1 MEYLTGYTVKPHEIS
16 AIGEVLF
23 TDGTNTDLGANQV
36 TCEAYGYTYDQA
48 SGTCRSFRFNTNL
61 NRTLANINNK
71 NNGAGN
77 TTELGSNTIQ
87 INGTE
92 NTTKGF
98 NNNCFIN
105 GRNNEIANGV
115 NNVSVTGALGEAT
128 ATNSIVLGGNAAADS
143 LGERQTI
150 TVMYGTTTDDNSTV
164 DSYLNNTVGSYFEI
178 PDNTIIAFHTET
190 VGVRVGGS
198 GAGNLGDF
206 KAIVEIGAAINK
218 NGTLSIDKTRTVI
231 ANVGTTSGWISDIT
245 VSALTGTNLIQ
256 QVKGANNRDIMWA
269 TTIRMTQIKT
279 GVVLT

>member
-1 MEYLTGYTVKPHEIS
+1 MEYLTGYTVKPYEIS

-61 NRTLANINNK
+61 NRNLANINNK

-87 INGTE
+87 INGTQ
-92 NTTKGF
+92 NTTKGL

-115 NNVSVTGALGEAT
+115 NNASVTGALGEAT
-128 ATNSIVLGGNAAADS
+128 ATNSIVLGGNAAADA

-245 VSALTGTNLIQ
+245 VSALTGPYLLQ

>member
-1 MEYLTGYTVKPHEIS
+1 MEYLTGYTVKPYTIS
-16 AIGEVLF
+16 AVGEVIF
-23 TDGTNTDLGANQV
+23 TDGTNTDLAANQV

-61 NRTLANINNK
+61 NRNLANINNK

-87 INGTE
+87 INGTQ
-92 NTTKGF
+92 NTTKGL

-115 NNVSVTGALGEAT
+115 NNASVTGALGEAT
-128 ATNSIVLGGNAAADS
+128 ATNSIVLGGNAAADA

-150 TVMYGTTTDDNSTV
+150 TVMCGTTTDDNSTV
-164 DSYLNNTVGSYFEI
+164 NSYLNNTVGSYFEI

-245 VSALTGTNLIQ
+245 VSALTGPYLIQ
-256 QVKGANNRDIMWA
+256 QVKGANNRDIMWT

>member
-1 MEYLTGYTVKPHEIS
+1 MDYLSGYTVKPYRIT
-16 AIGEVLF
+16 AIGEVSF
-23 TDGTNTDLGANQV
+23 TDGKSFDLRTNQV

-48 SGTCRSFRFNTNL
+48 SGTCSSFRFNTNL
-61 NRTLANINNK
+61 NRNLANINNK
-71 NNGAGN
+71 NNGSGN

-87 INGTE
+87 INGTQ
-92 NTTKGF
+92 NTTKGL

-115 NNVSVTGALGEAT
+115 DNATVIGALGEAT
-128 ATNSIVLGGNAAADS
+128 ATNSIVLGGNAAADA

-150 TVMYGTTTDDNSTV
+150 TVMYGTATDDNSTV

-190 VGVRVGGS
+190 VAVRVGGS
-198 GAGNLGDF
+198 GGGNLGDF

-231 ANVGTTSGWISDIT
+231 ANVGTTSGWISDIG
-245 VSALTGTNLIQ
+245 VSGTNLIQ
-256 QVKGANNRDIMWA
+256 QVKGANNRDLMWA

>member
-1 MEYLTGYTVKPHEIS
+1 MEYLTGYTVKPYTIS
-16 AIGEVLF
+16 AVGEVIF

-61 NRTLANINNK
+61 NRNLANINNK

-87 INGTE
+87 INGTQ
-92 NTTKGF
+92 NTTKGL

-115 NNVSVTGALGEAT
+115 NNASVTGALGEAT

>member
-1 MEYLTGYTVKPHEIS
+1 MEYLTGYTVKPYEIS
-16 AIGEVLF
+16 AIGEVIF

-61 NRTLANINNK
+61 NRNLANINNK

>member
-1 MEYLTGYTVKPHEIS
+1 MEYLTGYTVKPHQIS
-16 AIGEVLF
+16 ALGQVVF
-23 TDGTNTDLGANQV
+23 TDGRETNLSVNQV
-36 TCEAYGYTYDQA
+36 TCEAYGYTYDRA
-48 SGTCRSFRFNTNL
+48 SGTCMAFRLNTNL
-61 NRTLANINNK
+61 DRNLANINNK
-71 NNGAGN
+71 NNGSGN
-77 TTELGSNTIQ
+77 TNQFGSNTIQ
-87 INGTE
+87 INGTQ

-105 GRNNEIANGV
+105 GINNEIANGV
-115 NNVSVTGALGEAT
+115 DNVSLTGTLGEAT
-128 ATNSIVLGGNAAADS
+128 ATNSIVLGGNAAVDA

-164 DSYLNNTVGSYFEI
+164 NSYLNNTVDSYFEI

-190 VGVRVGGS
+190 VAVRVGGS
-198 GAGNLGDF
+198 GGGNLGDF

-231 ANVGTTSGWISDIT
+231 ANVGTTTGWISDIG
-245 VSALTGTNLIQ
+245 VSGTNLIQ
-256 QVKGANNRDIMWA
+256 QVKGANNRDLMWT